1 MKPCVFCLNQTMCR
15 CLECG
20 DAFCNDHETI
30 LCPMC
35 VRIKQF
41 KVAYAESH
49 KLVYWQYVE
58 PAQFSTRSQFRGNP
72 SAETLPMPTLR
83 MEVA

>member
-1 MKPCVFCLNQTMCR
+1 MKPCVYCVNQTSHM

-20 DAFCNDHETI
+20 EPYCDDHETV

-35 VRIKQF
+35 VCVKQF
-41 KVAYAESH
+41 RATYAEQH
-49 KLVYWQYVE
+49 RLVYWQYVE
-58 PAQFSTRSQFRGNP
+58 PVYISVRTQFRGNP
-72 SAETLPMPTLR
+72 MAETLPMPTLR

>member
-1 MKPCVFCLNQTMCR
+1 MKPCVLCLNQTWCR

-20 DAFCNDHETI
+20 DAYCEDHETI

-35 VRIKQF
+35 VRVKQF
-41 KVAYAESH
+41 KVAYAEQH

-58 PAQFSTRSQFRGNP
+58 PAEVTVRSQFRGNP
-72 SAETLPMPTLR
+72 LMETTPMPTLR